1 MRRALLAL
9 LMLAPAAAHAQPA
22 TNPAAVSV
30 DVSRRELLSGGRS
43 AEDVKRDALYAAL
56 ADAVRRVSGVTVQGT
71 ELSSKADSG
80 GHIVDR
86 YVEAVRVD
94 AAGRATSWTVL
105 KEGWRTEKSKALGDQ
120 VYYELSLRVTVE
132 RETGTRDPGFGVR
145 LSANSTHLT
154 VRGDDAAANDEIIAR
169 VTTTQQAY
177 LTLVSIADD
186 SVYVLTP
193 NSVVPE
199 VVAGAAQSI
208 ELPEP
213 ALRRMGLHYRVALP
227 PGVRSRTE
235 LLAVV
240 ATRSPVPLHAPK
252 GDGEARDSGTLT
264 LAEFNRWLVS
274 IPLDQR
280 AVAQI
285 PLELKKSP

>member
-1 MRRALLAL
+1 MKRAFLLAFVL
-9 LMLAPAAAHAQPA
+9 TATPLGAQ
-22 TNPAAVSV
+22 TV
-30 DVSRRELLSGGRS
+30 DVQRRELLAGGRS
-43 AEDVKRDALYAAL
+43 ADEVKRDALYAAL
-56 ADAVRRVSGVTVQGT
+56 ADAVRRVSGVMVQGT
-71 ELSSKADSG
+71 ELSSRSDSG

-94 AAGRATSWTVL
+94 AAGRATAWAVL
-105 KEGWRTEKSKALGDQ
+105 KEGWRTEKSRALGDQ
-120 VYYELSLRVTVE
+120 LYYELSLRVTVE
-132 RETGTRDPGFGVR
+132 RESGTRDPGFTVR
-145 LSANSTHLT
+145 LSANATHFA
-154 VRGDDAAANDEIIAR
+154 VRSEIAAENDEMIAR
-169 VTTTQQAY
+169 VVVSQDAFI
-177 LTLVSIADD
+177 TLVSIAGD

-199 VVAGAAQSI
+199 VRAGPPLAV

-227 PGVRSRTE
+227 FGVRSRTE

-240 ATRSPVPLHAPK
+240 ATRRPVALFAPH
-252 GDGEARDSGTLT
+252 GEGEARDSGTLT

-280 AVAQI
+280 AVAQLPI
-285 PLELKKSP
+285 EVKRTP

>member
-1 MRRALLAL
+1 MRRALLVAFL
-9 LMLAPAAAHAQPA
+9 FGVLPLRGQ
-22 TNPAAVSV
+22 TV

-43 AEDVKRDALYAAL
+43 AEEVKRDALYAAL
-56 ADAVRRVSGVTVQGT
+56 ADAVRRVTGVTVQGT
-71 ELSSKADSG
+71 EQSSRADSA

-94 AAGRATSWTVL
+94 AAGRATAWTVL

-132 RETGTRDPGFGVR
+132 RESGTRDPGFSVR
-145 LSANSTHLT
+145 LSLNATHLV
-154 VRGDDAAANDEIIAR
+154 VRGENAADNDEIIAKVA
-169 VTTTQQAY
+169 VTADAFI
-177 LTLVSIADD
+177 TLVSIAGD

-199 VVAGAAQSI
+199 LHAAPSI
-208 ELPEP
+208 TVELPEP

-227 PGVRSRTE
+227 PSVSGRTE
-235 LLAVV
+235 LVAVV
-240 ATRSPVPLHAPK
+240 ATRTPVALFAPK
-252 GDGEARDSGTLT
+252 GEGEARDSGTLT

-280 AVAQI
+280 AVAQLPI
-285 PLELKKSP
+285 ELKKSP